1 MSMLNALDGDEE
13 MEGKFKMI
21 RIKNKLNKRD
31 SNVLMNYMFMGK
43 VQCEIQVSIQKMD
56 QRDKYLYDYNHFL
69 Y

>member
-1 MSMLNALDGDEE
+1 MLNALDGDEE